1 MAAADVPVVSL
12 NDGTSV
18 PRVGFGV
25 YRVPSEEA
33 QAVVAEALSAGYRFL
48 DTAKLYENE
57 AGVGGAIAESR
68 IPRDELYVTTKV
80 WNDDQGYDATR
91 RAFDRSMAELGLDVL
106 DLYLI
111 HWPYPGQ
118 DLYVQTYRALI
129 ALQEEGRL
137 RSVGVSN
144 FQPAHL
150 ERIIGETGVVPVVN
164 QVELHPHLQQAE
176 LRAFHAEHGI
186 VTEAWAPLGAG
197 KGPLDEPVLAD
208 VAAAHGVSPA
218 QVVLRWQL
226 DLGNVIIP
234 KSSNPAR
241 MRENL
246 ELWGFELTDDD
257 RAEIAALDRGADGRN
272 GPDPDRFGA

>member
-33 QAVVAEALSAGYRFL
+33 QAVVAQALSAGYRFL

-272 GPDPDRFGA
+272 GPDPDRFGV